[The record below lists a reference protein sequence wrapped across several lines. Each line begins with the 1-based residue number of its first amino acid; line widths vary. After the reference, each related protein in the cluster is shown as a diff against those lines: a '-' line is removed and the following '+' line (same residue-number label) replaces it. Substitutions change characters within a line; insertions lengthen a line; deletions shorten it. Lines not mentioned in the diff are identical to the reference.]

1 VRLVEITF
9 AVLAERVGDTV
20 VVRTD
25 PEVELT
31 LSRVDADAEGTGGA
45 VVFRG
50 DNAWVLPED
59 TYRLVHPELGEFDLV
74 LVPVGRDADG
84 FEYQTELA

>member
-1 VRLVEITF
+1 MEISF
-9 AVLAERVGDTV
+9 AALAERVGDTV
-20 VVRTD
+20 VVHTD

-31 LSRVDADAEGTGGA
+31 LSRVEADADASGGA

-59 TYRLVHPELGEFDLV
+59 TYRLVHPELGQFDLV

-84 FEYQTELA
+84 FEYQSELA

>member
-1 VRLVEITF
+1 VEITF
-9 AVLAERVGDTV
+9 AELAERVGDTV

-31 LSRVDADAEGTGGA
+31 LSRVDADEDGTGGA

-59 TYRLVHPELGEFDLV
+59 TYRLAHPALGEFDLI

-84 FEYQTELA
+84 LEYQSELA